1 LDGVLVIGFSV
12 IMGVNIETYTF
23 SGDFP
28 GVKLLVLGAIH
39 GNEKCGTK
47 AIQNIIREIES
58 GHLIVSQG
66 SVTFLP
72 ISNPK
77 AYIENKRF
85 IDENLNRVFSTEHL
99 GNAYEA
105 ALAKEIMD
113 EIKQCDYILDIHS
126 YTSGSGP
133 FVFQDSLN
141 EFTQDFISALKIS
154 PIFVGWEDMYEA
166 AGGSYTTLSYA
177 HQIGK
182 NGATIECGQHNDPES
197 VEIAYRTIK
206 NALSF
211 LKIINSPHANCSQP
225 LQKIKM
231 ISCFL
236 KRDGNLSRDWKNLDP
251 VQEAEVIALLEDGEN
266 IVSPCNGFIIMP
278 NSNAK
283 IGEEWFYF
291 GREL

>member
-1 LDGVLVIGFSV
+1 
-12 IMGVNIETYTF
+12 MGVNIKTYTF
-23 SGDFP
+23 SSDVP
-28 GVKLLVLGAIH
+28 GLNLLVLGAIH

-58 GHLIVSQG
+58 GHLIVSKG

-77 AYIENKRF
+77 AYVENKRF
-85 IDENLNRVFSTEHL
+85 IDENLNRVFYAGHL
-99 GNAYEA
+99 GNTYEG
-105 ALAKEIMD
+105 ALAKEVME
-113 EIKQCDYILDIHS
+113 EIKRCDYILDLHS

-141 EFTQDFISALKIS
+141 ELTHDFISALKIS
-154 PIFVGWEDMYEA
+154 PVFVGWEDMYEG

-182 NGATIECGQHNDPES
+182 NGATVECAQHNDPEG
-197 VEIAYRTIK
+197 VQVAYHTIK

-211 LKIINSPHANCSQP
+211 LGIINSPPANCSQP

-236 KRDGNLSRDWKNLDP
+236 KSDGNFSRDWKNLDP
-251 VQEAEVIALLEDGEN
+251 VQEGEVIALLKDGEN
-266 IVSPCNGFIIMP
+266 IVSPCDGFIILP
-278 NSNAK
+278 DSNAK
-283 IGEEWFYF
+283 IGEEWFYV
-291 GREL
+291 GRHI